1 MSLNKRTLS
10 QPENRK
16 KFFRGAHISHGVPAM
31 ATQVNGKLVPI
42 GGGDVIPLLRER
54 LTLGRRES
62 CDICLRFPNVSGHH
76 CELYSA
82 EGVWHIRDMG
92 STNGTKVN
100 GQPVQDRALR
110 PGDEITIAKR
120 RYTIQYA
127 LPKGRTFENLLEE
140 DLSQSLLEKAGL
152 ARSSRSF
159 MDEE

>member
-1 MSLNKRTLS
+1 
-10 QPENRK
+10 
-16 KFFRGAHISHGVPAM
+16 M
-31 ATQVNGKLVPI
+31 ATQVNGELVPV

-62 CDICLRFPNVSGHH
+62 CDICLRFPNISGHH

-82 EGVWHIRDMG
+82 EGVWHVRDTG

-100 GQPVQDRALR
+100 GQRVQDRALR
-110 PGDEITIAKR
+110 PGDEITIGKR

-127 LPKGRTFENLLEE
+127 LPKGHRTFESLLEE

-152 ARSSRSF
+152 SRSRAF
-159 MDEE
+159 DSDD

>member
-1 MSLNKRTLS
+1 
-10 QPENRK
+10 
-16 KFFRGAHISHGVPAM
+16 V
-31 ATQVNGKLVPI
+31 ATQVNGELVPI

-62 CDICLRFPNVSGHH
+62 CDVCLRFPNVFGHH

-100 GQPVQDRALR
+100 GQRVQDRALR

-159 MDEE
+159 MDDE